1 MSIAPGAPLFQ
12 LRSTAGPIKR
22 LHPVQLSIV
31 SLSRRLLEA
40 FPSFPELAFIWPS
53 THANRKGG
61 RICDYPDAATTEI
74 YTTADV
80 VPGQAVQILGLV
92 RGNIVTSKN
101 IGRDIMASAKT
112 LVGGEI
118 KSYTMMTNEAR
129 QIAEDRMIEQAAA
142 LGADAIVAM
151 RFSESAI
158 MQGTIEMLA
167 YGTAVKFI

>member
-1 MSIAPGAPLFQ
+1 MI
-12 LRSTAGPIKR
+12 I
-22 LHPVQLSIV
+22 
-31 SLSRRLLEA
+31 
-40 FPSFPELAFIWPS
+40 
-53 THANRKGG
+53 
-61 RICDYPDAATTEI
+61 
-74 YTTADV
+74 TTADV

-118 KSYTMMTNEAR
+118 KSYTLMTNEAR

-151 RFSESAI
+151 RFSGSAI
-158 MQGTIEMLA
+158 MQGTIEILA